1 MFQKLVCIEPVH
13 LVSCAQE
20 ELHHYAHEV
29 IVFDDI
35 PADNAEIIRRIGNAD
50 AVLLSYTSRI
60 DRQVFEACPNIR
72 YVGMC
77 CSLYSKESANVDI
90 AWAEQHGITVK
101 GIRDYGDR
109 GVVEF
114 ALSELI
120 RFLHG
125 YDRPLLQEMPIEI
138 TGLKVGIIGLGVSGG
153 MLAEALRFMGAEV
166 SYFSRSRKPEREAA
180 GIGYLP
186 LHTLLN
192 NCDVVFCCLNK
203 NVLLLDKAA
212 FQSLGNGKLLCNT
225 SIGPA
230 FQCEDLKD
238 WLESSPKNYFI
249 CDTKGAIGDP
259 TRMLE
264 GHQQIFCSNH
274 SAGLTRQA
282 YALLSKKVLENIRSA
297 LALSDC

>member
-1 MFQKLVCIEPVH
+1 MQMRFSSATPYE
-13 LVSCAQE
+13 
-20 ELHHYAHEV
+20 
-29 IVFDDI
+29 F
-35 PADNAEIIRRIGNAD
+35 
-50 AVLLSYTSRI
+50 

-90 AWAEQHGITVK
+90 AWAEQHGITVT

-114 ALSELI
+114 VLSELI

-138 TGLKVGIIGLGVSGG
+138 TGLKK
-153 MLAEALRFMGAEV
+153 LASSVWVYPAACLPKRFTLWALRF
-166 SYFSRSRKPEREAA
+166 PTLAA
-180 GIGYLP
+180 AASPTRGGGYPLLP

-192 NCDVVFCCLNK
+192 DCDAVFCCLNK
-203 NVLLLDKAA
+203 NVLLLGKEE
-212 FQSLGNGKLLCNT
+212 FQALGNGKLLCNT

-230 FQCEDLKD
+230 FQCEDLQD
-238 WLESSPKNYFI
+238 WLDSSPKNYLI

-259 TRMLE
+259 DGRLE
-264 GHQQIFCSNH
+264 GHRQIFCSNH

-282 YALLSKKVLENIRSA
+282 YALLSQKVLANLRSA
-297 LALSDC
+297 LAPSDC

>member
-1 MFQKLVCIEPVH
+1 MFQKLVLIEPVH
-13 LVSCAQE
+13 LVPSAQE

-29 IVFDDI
+29 IFFDDI
-35 PADNAEIIRRIGNAD
+35 PKDNAEIIRRIGDAD

-60 DRQVFEACPNIR
+60 EQEVFEACPNIR

-114 ALSELI
+114 VLSELV

-125 YDRPLLQEMPIEI
+125 YDRPLWKEMPVEI
-138 TGLKVGIIGLGVSGG
+138 TGLKVGIVGLGVSGG
-153 MLAEALRFMGAEV
+153 MLAEALQFMGAEV
-166 SYFSRSRKPEREAA
+166 SYFSRSRKPDREAA
-180 GIGYLP
+180 GMSYRPLP
-186 LHTLLN
+186 ELLEY
-192 NCDVVFCCLNK
+192 CDAVFCCLNK
-203 NVLLLDKAA
+203 NVLLLGKEEFKA
-212 FQSLGNGKLLCNT
+212 LGNGKLLFNT

-238 WLESSPKNYFI
+238 WLESSPENYFI
-249 CDTKGAIGDP
+249 CDTKGAIGDT
-259 TRMLE
+259 TRILE
-264 GHQQIFCSNH
+264 GHPQLFCANH

-282 YALLSKKVLENIRSA
+282 YELLSKKVLNNIRSA
-297 LALSDC
+297 LEL